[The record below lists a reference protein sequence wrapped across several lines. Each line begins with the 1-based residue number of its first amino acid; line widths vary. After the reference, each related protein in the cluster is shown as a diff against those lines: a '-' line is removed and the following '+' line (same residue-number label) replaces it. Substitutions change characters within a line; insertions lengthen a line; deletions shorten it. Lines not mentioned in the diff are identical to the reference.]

1 MTNLT
6 IARAAALAVTDPGR
20 LRADLSECSRDELRA
35 LERES
40 RQRWRTPQWLL
51 DLLVADGWAGPWD
64 IDLWADDDGSNRIH
78 GTLAWRGP
86 SHQRDHVTSGG
97 GVTRALP
104 KRCVAFANPPF
115 GLWSQAVAE
124 AVEMVTEGQVRELT
138 LVGPCDMS
146 TEAVRELEAMG
157 SECRPGRVHATR
169 VPVPGRWS
177 FEAPPELPAIM
188 AGRGVAGGFDS
199 PSRTS
204 GVWVLRRVP
213 EIRRGGER

>member
-1 MTNLT
+1 MTTLT

-51 DLLVADGWAGPWD
+51 DLLERDGWAGPWD
-64 IDLWADDDGSNRIH
+64 VDLWADDDGSNRIR
-78 GTLAWRGP
+78 GARMWRGP
-86 SHQRDHVTSGG
+86 GCARNHVWPGAA
-97 GVTRALP
+97 ALAP
-104 KRCVAFANPPF
+104 GARAFANPPF

-177 FEAPPELPAIM
+177 FDPPPELPAIM
-188 AGRGVAGGFDS
+188 AARGVAGGFES

-213 EIRRGGER
+213 EIHRGGER

>member
-1 MTNLT
+1 MTTTLT
-6 IARAAALAVTDPGR
+6 IARATALAVTDPAQ
-20 LRADLSECSRDELRA
+20 LRAELAECSRDELRA

-64 IDLWADDDGSNRIH
+64 VDLWCDDDGSNRIR
-78 GTLAWRGP
+78 GARMWRGP
-86 SHQRDHVTSGG
+86 GCARDHVWPGPD
-97 GVTRALP
+97 ALTP
-104 KRCVAFANPPF
+104 GSRAFANPPF
-115 GLWSQAVAE
+115 NAWGEAVSEAVAH
-124 AVEMVTEGQVRELT
+124 VGWFMSRELT

-146 TEAVRELEAMG
+146 TEAVRLLESIRA
-157 SECRPGRVHATR
+157 ECRPGRVHATR

-177 FEAPPELPAIM
+177 FEPPAELRYIM

-213 EIRRGGER
+213 EIRRGGDR

>member
-1 MTNLT
+1 MTTNLT
-6 IARAAALAVTDPGR
+6 IARAAALAVTDPAQ
-20 LRADLSECSRDELRA
+20 LRAELAECSREELRA
-35 LERES
+35 LEKES

-64 IDLWADDDGSNRIH
+64 VDLWCDDDGSNRIR
-78 GTLAWRGP
+78 GARMWRGP
-86 SHQRDHVTSGG
+86 GIDSMLVSDSLR
-97 GVTRALP
+97 
-104 KRCVAFANPPF
+104 AFANPPF
-115 GLWSQAVAE
+115 NAWGEAVAE
-124 AVEMVTEGQVRELT
+124 GVNMVSAGQVRQLT

-177 FEAPPELPAIM
+177 FEPPAELPAIM
-188 AGRGVAGGFDS
+188 AARGVAGGLDS

-213 EIRRGGER
+213 EIRRGGDR

>member
-1 MTNLT
+1 MTDLT

-64 IDLWADDDGSNRIH
+64 IDLWADDDGSNRIR
-78 GTLAWRGP
+78 GTRMWRGP
-86 SHQRDHVTSGG
+86 GCARDQVWPGPE
-97 GVTRALP
+97 ALTP
-104 KRCVAFANPPF
+104 GSRAFANPPF
-115 GLWSQAVAE
+115 NMWGEAVSEAVAH
-124 AVEMVTEGQVRELT
+124 VGWFMFRELT

-157 SECRPGRVHATR
+157 SECRPGRVHALR

-177 FEAPPELPAIM
+177 FDAPAELRYIM
-188 AGRGVAGGFDS
+188 AGRGVAGGFDA

>member
-1 MTNLT
+1 MTTLT
-6 IARAAALAVTDPGR
+6 IARAAALAVTDPAQ
-20 LRADLSECSRDELRA
+20 LRAELAACSRDELRS

-64 IDLWADDDGSNRIH
+64 VDLWCDDDGSTRIR
-78 GTLAWRGP
+78 GTRAWRGP
-86 SHQRDHVTSGG
+86 SCARDHVWPGPEALTPGL
-97 GVTRALP
+97 RAL
-104 KRCVAFANPPF
+104 ANPPF
-115 GLWSQAVAE
+115 GLWAEAVAE

-138 LVGPCDMS
+138 LIGPCDMS

-157 SECRPGRVHATR
+157 SECRPGRVHALR

-177 FEAPPELPAIM
+177 FDAPSELRYIM
-188 AGRGVAGGFDS
+188 AARGVAGGFDA